1 MPSSSWHLHLLA
13 SSPLALASSWSV
25 QRYSSKIQLRNTF
38 EKYISRNTLCSPWQL
53 AGGDH
58 TRSLLSHHQL
68 SSVKTQARKSSES
81 LDQIIC
87 EVIFILKIFLTLD
100 VYLRMIIDHPLD
112 SHSCSCIPTL
122 QWRIRKYW
130 NIYSPMQKQQGKYI
144 CPFFASLLVFGSSA

>member
-1 MPSSSWHLHLLA
+1 MRATAMLPKTRCCLQPKELELQSQRGSDAFVKLAPPTPRLVAPGTCLL
-13 SSPLALASSWSV
+13 LI
-25 QRYSSKIQLRNTF
+25 SSKIQFKNTV

-100 VYLRMIIDHPLD
+100 VYLCMIIDHPLD

-122 QWRIRKYW
+122 QWRIRKY
-130 NIYSPMQKQQGKYI
+130 
-144 CPFFASLLVFGSSA
+144 